1 MPLVTSHYRLAEL
14 YAESESETVQSNNT
28 DLSLLVSA
36 IAIDILTKDPLLVA
50 NVASG
55 KTSKSVLET
64 AILHSTENK
73 RQLFGFYQDELL
85 KRVLDFMFGYGPLQ
99 DYIEQDDITDIDGT
113 RFNEFS
119 IKLNGERKSVSIG
132 FLDEKTFDTYCRLII
147 IRNGGIINENDSH
160 CRVVDEGRRLRIN
173 VSIPPRN
180 VTGPSI
186 SIRKH
191 RPVSYSLDELHEK
204 NMLTL
209 ENKEILYELAQN
221 DASVVFCGKG
231 ASGKTTLLRAFIK
244 SMPVMERI
252 LVVES
257 DSEIYPEKPYCIAQR
272 IKKSNEGGRSVTLKE
287 LVADGLTMSLDT
299 YCVGEIVGDE
309 AWEFLRAAFSGHK
322 CLATTHSESAGDT
335 MDRLLTLARSASSG
349 ESESVLK
356 RMIARGLDIVVYMSN
371 FQVVEIQKLNN
382 YDSEKNVYETEVLWK
397 R

>member
-1 MPLVTSHYRLAEL
+1 MPLVTSHYKLAEL
-14 YAESESETVQSNNT
+14 YSENESKTVRSNNA
-28 DLSLLVSA
+28 DLSALVSA

-55 KTSKSVLET
+55 KISKSVLET
-64 AILHSTENK
+64 SILHSTENK

-99 DYIEQDDITDIDGT
+99 DYIEQEDITDIDGT

-119 IKLNGERKSVSIG
+119 IKDKGVRKAVTIG
-132 FLDEKTFDTYCRLII
+132 FQDEKTFDTYCRLII

-160 CRVVDEGRRLRIN
+160 CRVVDEKLRLRIN

-191 RPVSYSLDELHEK
+191 RHNSYSLEELQELGMLTAENKKILHE
-204 NMLTL
+204 LSQ
-209 ENKEILYELAQN
+209 E
-221 DASVVFCGKG
+221 DASVIFCGKG

-272 IKKSNEGGRSVTLKE
+272 IKKSNEGGRTVTLKE

-299 YCVGEIVGDE
+299 YCVGEIVGEE

-322 CLATTHSESAGDT
+322 CLATTHSESAQDT
-335 MDRLLTLARSASSG
+335 MDRLLTLARPASFG
-349 ESESVLK
+349 ESENVLK
-356 RMIARGLDIVVYMSN
+356 RMIATGLDIVVYMKN
-371 FQVVEIQKLNN
+371 FKVVEIKKIIDYSSENN
-382 YDSEKNVYETEVLWK
+382 TYETKILWK
-397 R
+397 

>member
-1 MPLVTSHYRLAEL
+1 MPLVTSHCKLVEKYSKSDLI
-14 YAESESETVQSNNT
+14 SEQSQNT

-55 KTSKSVLET
+55 KTSKSVLESS
-64 AILHSTENK
+64 ILHSTENK

-85 KRVLDFMFGYGPLQ
+85 KRILDFMFGYGPLQ
-99 DYIEQDDITDIDGT
+99 DFIEQDDITDIDGT

-119 IKLNGERKSVSIG
+119 IKVKGERKAVTTG
-132 FLDEKTFDTYCRLII
+132 FQDEKTFDTYCKLIV

-160 CRVVDEGRRLRIN
+160 CRVVDEVRRLRIN

-191 RPVSYSLDELHEK
+191 RSKSYSLDDLCDIG
-204 NMLTL
+204 MLTP
-209 ENKEILYELAQN
+209 ENKKILFDLSQE
-221 DASVVFCGKG
+221 DASVIFCGKG

-244 SMPVMERI
+244 TMPVMERI

-299 YCVGEIVGDE
+299 YCVGEIVGEE

-322 CLATTHSESAGDT
+322 CLATTHSESAEDT
-335 MDRLLTLARSASSG
+335 MDRLLTLARPASFG
-349 ESESVLK
+349 ESETVLK
-356 RMIARGLDIVVYMSN
+356 RMIAKGLDVVVYMRN
-371 FQVVEIQKLNN
+371 FKVVEIQKVIN
-382 YDSEKNVYETEVLWK
+382 YDSEKNAYETKILWK
-397 R
+397 

>member
-1 MPLVTSHYRLAEL
+1 MPLVTSHYKLAEM
-14 YAESESETVQSNNT
+14 YSESESKTVQSNHT
-28 DLSLLVSA
+28 DLGILVSA

-55 KTSKSVLET
+55 KISRSILET
-64 AILHSTENK
+64 SILHSTENK

-99 DYIEQDDITDIDGT
+99 DYIEQEDVTDIDGT
-113 RFNEFS
+113 RFDEFS
-119 IKLNGERKSVSIG
+119 IKSGGERKAVTIG
-132 FLDEKTFDTYCRLII
+132 FQDEKTFDTYCKLII

-160 CRVVDEGRRLRIN
+160 CRVVDEKLRLRIN

-191 RPVSYSLDELHEK
+191 RPKSYSLEELQEVG
-204 NMLTL
+204 MLTL
-209 ENKEILYELAQN
+209 ENRKILSDLAVM
-221 DASVVFCGKG
+221 DASMVFCGKG

-244 SMPVMERI
+244 EMPLMERI

-272 IKKSNEGGRSVTLKE
+272 IKKGNEGGRTVTLKE

-299 YCVGEIVGDE
+299 YCVGEIVGEE
-309 AWEFLRAAFSGHK
+309 AWEFLRAAFSGHR
-322 CLATTHSESAGDT
+322 CLATTHSESAEDT
-335 MDRLLTLARSASSG
+335 MDRMLTLARPASYG
-349 ESESVLK
+349 ESETVLK
-356 RMIARGLDIVVYMSN
+356 RMIGRGLDIIVYMSN
-371 FQVVEIQKLNN
+371 FKVVEIRRIIDYKP
-382 YDSEKNVYETEVLWK
+382 EKNTYETKILWK
-397 R
+397 

>member
-1 MPLVTSHYRLAEL
+1 MPLVTSHYKLAEM
-14 YAESESETVQSNNT
+14 YAESESETIQSSFT

-36 IAIDILTKDPLLVA
+36 IAIDILKKDPLLVA

-55 KTSKSVLET
+55 KVSKSVLET
-64 AILHSTENK
+64 TILHSTENK

-119 IKLNGERKSVSIG
+119 IKIKGERKAVSIG
-132 FLDEKTFDTYCRLII
+132 FQDEKTFDTYCRLII

-160 CRVVDEGRRLRIN
+160 CRVVDENHRLRIN

-180 VTGPSI
+180 ITGPSI

-191 RPVSYSLDELHEK
+191 RPKSYSLDELNELE
-204 NMLTL
+204 MLNADNQKIL
-209 ENKEILYELAQN
+209 EDLAKTDSSIL
-221 DASVVFCGKG
+221 FCGKG

-244 SMPVMERI
+244 AMPLMERI

-272 IKKSNEGGRSVTLKE
+272 IKKSNEGGRTVTLKE

-299 YCVGEIVGDE
+299 YCVGEIVGEE

-322 CLATTHSESAGDT
+322 CLGTTHSESAEDT
-335 MDRLLTLARSASSG
+335 MDRLLTLARPASYG
-349 ESESVLK
+349 ESETVLK
-356 RMIARGLDIVVYMSN
+356 KMIARGINIIVYLRN
-371 FQVVEIQKLNN
+371 FKVVEIQKVINYSSENN
-382 YDSEKNVYETEVLWK
+382 EYETQILWK
-397 R
+397 

>member
-1 MPLVTSHYRLAEL
+1 MPLVTSHYKLVEMFAVN
-14 YAESESETVQSNNT
+14 ESKTVQSCNT

-55 KTSKSVLET
+55 KVSKSVLET
-64 AILHSTENK
+64 SILHSTENK

-113 RFNEFS
+113 RYNEFS
-119 IKLNGERKSVSIG
+119 IKVNGERKPVSIG
-132 FLDEKTFDTYCRLII
+132 FQDEKTFDTYCRLII

-160 CRVVDEGRRLRIN
+160 CRVVDENRRLRIN

-191 RPVSYSLDELHEK
+191 RPGSYTFDDLQELK
-204 NMLTL
+204 MLTP
-209 ENKEILYELAQN
+209 ENRQILYDLAQK
-221 DASVVFCGKG
+221 DASVIFCGKG

-244 SMPVMERI
+244 SMPLMERI

-272 IKKSNEGGRSVTLKE
+272 IKKSNEGGRCVTLKE

-299 YCVGEIVGDE
+299 YCVGEIVGEE

-322 CLATTHSESAGDT
+322 CLATTHSESAEDT
-335 MDRLLTLARSASSG
+335 MDRLLTLARPASFG
-349 ESESVLK
+349 ESETVLK
-356 RMIARGLDIVVYMSN
+356 RMISKGIDIVVYMSN
-371 FQVVEIQKLNN
+371 FKVVEIQKIKN
-382 YDSEKNVYETEVLWK
+382 YSSEKNAYETEILWK
-397 R
+397 

>member
-1 MPLVTSHYRLAEL
+1 MPLVTSHYKLAEL
-14 YAESESETVQSNNT
+14 YAENESKTVRSNNA
-28 DLSLLVSA
+28 DLSVLVSA

-55 KTSKSVLET
+55 KISKSVLET
-64 AILHSTENK
+64 SILHSTENK

-99 DYIEQDDITDIDGT
+99 DFIEQDDITDIDGT
-113 RFNEFS
+113 RYNEFS
-119 IKLNGERKSVSIG
+119 IKEKGERKAVSIG
-132 FLDEKTFDTYCRLII
+132 FQDEKTFDTYCRLII

-160 CRVVDEGRRLRIN
+160 CRVVDEKLRLRIN

-191 RPVSYSLDELHEK
+191 RPQSYSLDELKELE
-204 NMLTL
+204 MLTP
-209 ENKEILYELAQN
+209 ENKKILYDLAQD
-221 DASVVFCGKG
+221 DASVIFCGKG

-272 IKKSNEGGRSVTLKE
+272 IKKSNEGGRTVTLKE

-299 YCVGEIVGDE
+299 YCVGEIVGEE
-309 AWEFLRAAFSGHK
+309 AWEFLRASFSGHR
-322 CLATTHSESAGDT
+322 CLATTHSESANDT
-335 MDRLLTLARSASSG
+335 MDRILTLARSASFG
-349 ESESVLK
+349 ESENVLK
-356 RMIARGLDIVVYMSN
+356 RMIAKGLDIVVYMKN
-371 FQVVEIQKLNN
+371 FKVVEIQKIID
-382 YDSEKNVYETEVLWK
+382 YSSEKNTYETKILWK
-397 R
+397 